1 MKKINDSVLLSRLIL
16 KMYEQGLYTQGL
28 VSFHYV
34 FDAWIYGVYVVSSVE
49 INSLMDAKKEGL
61 F

>member
-1 MKKINDSVLLSRLIL
+1 
-16 KMYEQGLYTQGL
+16 MYEQGLYTQGL

-34 FDAWIYGVYVVSSVE
+34 FDAWIFGVYVVSSVE